1 MGTNK
6 MMSSTG
12 TGLTANGELRQY
24 VRHSYNDLSMECD
37 KPTTGKEED
46 MLHRYNENRVGG
58 PFPLKLQIIL
68 KILEEEGNDCIMS
81 WLPHGRAFVI
91 HNSSRFEQ
99 EVVKRFFKHSQVS
112 SFRRQLNLY
121 GFLRLSNG
129 RDTGGYYHESFLR
142 GKPLLSLRMI
152 RTKVKGTKIRASS
165 SPADEP
171 RFYGMSFLGP
181 IRMNMNT
188 MHTPT
193 PQQSMSMGH
202 ITPNPSF
209 DQTKQLQSMLS
220 DSISTSSTGAGH
232 FPPTS
237 RSFGQQYNPMM
248 QQPQQASFNRISKQS
263 PDIMQSSDFANMKG
277 MNMNM
282 NMNTSGPTGYG
293 SNNLRAQSLLQRT
306 LEQGRRDL
314 MKANMLNAMNQKL
327 EALNSSLAAS
337 SYSLNDSSFG
347 SMNAASSR
355 QSLNSM
361 SMMDLPS
368 TSPRELAHKMAREH
382 YFSQFDNA
390 MNQTANF
397 SKQLNQQ
404 AQYGQGHVA
413 TPVLSNMNSM
423 MGDMMKSKMQID
435 AASAM
440 VSLGSKMERRES
452 SSEISLG
459 SNSTEE
465 EKDVASTMM
474 ALGATIQQ
482 AV

>member
-1 MGTNK
+1 MGSNK
-6 MMSSTG
+6 MTSTTR

-91 HNSSRFEQ
+91 HNSSRFEK

-171 RFYGMSFLGP
+171 RFYGMTFLGP
-181 IRMNMNT
+181 IHINNM
-188 MHTPT
+188 HKPT

-202 ITPNPSF
+202 ITPTSSF
-209 DQTKQLQSMLS
+209 NQTEQLQSMLS
-220 DSISTSSTGAGH
+220 DSISSSSVGTGN
-232 FPPTS
+232 FPPTP
-237 RSFGQQYNPMM
+237 RSFGQHYNPMM

-263 PDIMQSSDFANMKG
+263 PDIMHSSDFANMKE
-277 MNMNM
+277 MNMNAV
-282 NMNTSGPTGYG
+282 YG
-293 SNNLRAQSLLQRT
+293 SSNLRTQSLLQRT

-337 SYSLNDSSFG
+337 SYSLNDSFG
-347 SMNAASSR
+347 SINTASSR
-355 QSLNSM
+355 QSLNSL

-368 TSPRELAHKMAREH
+368 TNPRELAHKMAREH

-397 SKQLNQQ
+397 SKQLNQA
-404 AQYGQGHVA
+404 AQYGQGRVT
-413 TPVLSNMNSM
+413 TPALSNMNSV
-423 MGDMMKSKMQID
+423 MGDMMKSKMQN

-440 VSLGSKMERRES
+440 ISLGSKMERRES

-474 ALGATIQQ
+474 SLGATIQQ